1 MATDSPIGSASS
13 SAVPNHWHS
22 VRDHS
27 RVFGQFTYVYP
38 VVSRRS
44 GGLSIG
50 VNLNPDK
57 ACNFDCVYC
66 EVDRRTPP
74 KTRVL
79 DLLKAR
85 AELCALVD
93 GAMAGELEKDPKFA
107 EAGPLTRTV
116 RDIAFS
122 GDGEPTMVHNFPEC
136 VRMVADI
143 RRSRNLHDAKIVL
156 ITDAAGLDKASVREG
171 LAIMD
176 GNNGEIWAKL
186 DAGTEA
192 YYRAINRTSVS
203 FQRILSNLAFTAR
216 ERPIVVQSLFLKMNG
231 QPMPLGEVAAYC
243 QRLTEI
249 VAAGGRIQEV
259 HAYTIARPT
268 PEPWVSRLEPAELEA
283 TASEIR
289 RQTGLRVTSYP

>member
-1 MATDSPIGSASS
+1 MLPDSPIEPTST

-44 GGLSIG
+44 RGLSIG

-74 KTRVL
+74 ATRVL

-107 EAGPLTRTV
+107 EAGRLTRTV

-136 VRMVADI
+136 VRMVADV
-143 RRSRNLHDAKIVL
+143 RRSRRLDDYKIVL
-156 ITDAAGLDKASVREG
+156 ITDAAGLDKASVKEG

-176 GNNGEIWAKL
+176 ANNGEVWAKL

-192 YYRAINRTSVS
+192 YYRAINRTAVS
-203 FQRILSNLAFTAR
+203 FQRILSNLTSTAR
-216 ERPIVVQSLFLKMNG
+216 ERPIVIQSLFLKMHG
-231 QPMPLGEVAAYC
+231 HAMPQAELEAYC
-243 QRLTEI
+243 QRLGEI

-268 PEPWVSRLEPAELEA
+268 PETWVSRLEPAELEA
-283 TASEIR
+283 TAARIR
-289 RQTGLRVTSYP
+289 ERTGLAVSCYP

>member
-136 VRMVADI
+136 VRMVADV
-143 RRSRNLHDAKIVL
+143 RRSRDLHDAKIVL

-231 QPMPLGEVAAYC
+231 QAMPLGELAAYC
-243 QRLTEI
+243 QRLREI

>member
-1 MATDSPIGSASS
+1 MSND
-13 SAVPNHWHS
+13 WHS

-27 RVFGQFTYVYP
+27 RVFGAFTYVYP

-44 GGLSIG
+44 RGLSIG

-74 KTRVL
+74 ATRVL

-107 EAGPLTRTV
+107 EAGRLTRVV

-136 VRMVADI
+136 VRMVADV
-143 RRSRNLHDAKIVL
+143 RRSRRLDDAKIVL
-156 ITDAAGLDKASVREG
+156 ITDAAGLDKASVKEG
-171 LAIMD
+171 LSIMD
-176 GNNGEIWAKL
+176 ANNGEVWAKL

-192 YYRAINRTSVS
+192 YYRAINRTAVS
-203 FQRILSNLAFTAR
+203 FRRILSNLASTAR
-216 ERPIVVQSLFLKMNG
+216 ERPIIIQSLFLKMHG
-231 QPMPLGEVAAYC
+231 QAMSAAELGAYC
-243 QRLTEI
+243 ERLGEI
-249 VAAGGRIQEV
+249 VAAGGRIHEV

-268 PEPWVSRLEPAELEA
+268 PEAWVSRLEPSELEA
-283 TASEIR
+283 TAAVIR
-289 RQTGLRVTSYP
+289 ERTGLEVSCYP

>member
-93 GAMAGELEKDPKFA
+93 GALAGELEKDPKFA

-136 VRMVADI
+136 VRMVADV

-171 LAIMD
+171 LVIMD

-216 ERPIVVQSLFLKMNG
+216 DRPIVVQSLFLKMNG
-231 QPMPLGEVAAYC
+231 QAMPLDELAAYC
-243 QRLTEI
+243 QRLREI

>member
-136 VRMVADI
+136 VRMVADV

-231 QPMPLGEVAAYC
+231 QAMPLGELAAYC
-243 QRLTEI
+243 QRLREI
-249 VAAGGRIQEV
+249 VAAGGCIQEV

>member
-136 VRMVADI
+136 VRMVADV
-143 RRSRNLHDAKIVL
+143 RRSRDLHDAKIVL

-231 QPMPLGEVAAYC
+231 QAMPLDELAAYC
-243 QRLTEI
+243 QRLREI